1 METNKVAIFRI
12 IELDVLVPSSEG
24 PKSGMRF
31 IEANDA
37 IQAAHKFY
45 DEKPNASD
53 HILIVTEE
61 NVDEHW
67 RDPNNPNTIR
77 KK

>member
-12 IELDVLVPSSEG
+12 IELDVLIPSSEG
-24 PKSGMRF
+24 PKTGMRF

-45 DEKPNASD
+45 DEKPNAKQELS
-53 HILIVTEE
+53 
-61 NVDEHW
+61 
-67 RDPNNPNTIR
+67 RYA
-77 KK
+77 

>member
-1 METNKVAIFRI
+1 MVIFRI
-12 IELDVLVPSSEG
+12 IELDVLIPSIEG
-24 PKSGMRF
+24 PKTGMRI

-37 IQAAHKFY
+37 IDATHKFY

-53 HILIVTEE
+53 HILIVIEE

-67 RDPNNPNTIR
+67 RNPNWIGR
-77 KK
+77 K